1 LHLGAGVADGVS
13 SKVLKGVNMRM
24 NYWKARLNAVWCEVY
39 GESAEEVF
47 DAWEAVKIIEKG
59 K

>member
-1 LHLGAGVADGVS
+1 M
-13 SKVLKGVNMRM
+13 KRM
-24 NYWKARLNAVWCEVY
+24 SFWKATLNAVWTEIY
-39 GESAEEVF
+39 FESAEEVF